1 MKISVLGSGA
11 FGTALAISLST
22 GENSI
27 TLWGRN
33 PKQVTAFSQ
42 DRENK
47 DRLPNCPFPT
57 SLCVTPDLELACDAD
72 AILIAVPTQS
82 LRKFAE
88 ENHTYLRGKTLIACC
103 KGFDMETGKGPVDM
117 LKNASDQAAI
127 LTGPSFANDIARGLP
142 TALTLAC
149 EQAELGI
156 ALLQDQLTS
165 KNIRLY
171 RTQDVIGAELGGG
184 LKNVIAIGC
193 GAAIGAGLGESARAA
208 LMTRGFA
215 EMRRFAAA
223 LGGRDTTLCGL
234 SGFGDLSLTCMS
246 EQSRN
251 FRYGLQLGQGRYF
264 KENTTVE
271 GKFTAQ
277 AALTKADKLGLDVP
291 IIRSVS
297 DLVTGKKDVE
307 TLLAALLARP
317 QKEE

>member
-1 MKISVLGSGA
+1 MKISILGIGA
-11 FGTALAISLST
+11 FGTALSISLT
-22 GENSI
+22 TRKNSI

-33 PKQVTAFSQ
+33 SEQVIAFSQ

-47 DRLPNCPFPT
+47 TRLPNCPFPT
-57 SLCVTPDLELACDAD
+57 SLCVTSDLEFACDAD

-82 LRKFAE
+82 LRKFVE
-88 ENHTYLRGKTLIACC
+88 ENHKYLHGKTLIACC

-117 LKNASDQAAI
+117 LQNASDQVAI

-156 ALLQDQLTS
+156 ALQDQLMS
-165 KNIRLY
+165 ENIRLY

-193 GAAIGAGLGESARAA
+193 GAAVGAGLGESARAA

-234 SGFGDLSLTCMS
+234 SGLGDLSLTCMS

-251 FRYGLQLGQGRYF
+251 FRYGMQMGQGRDF

-277 AALTKADKLGLDVP
+277 AALTKADKLGLGVP

-297 DLVTGKKDVE
+297 DLVTGKKNVE

>member
-22 GENSI
+22 GDNSL

-33 PKQVTAFSQ
+33 PKQVIAFSQ

-57 SLCVTPDLELACDAD
+57 SLCVTSDLEFACDAD

-82 LRKFAE
+82 LRKFVE
-88 ENHTYLRGKTLIACC
+88 ENHKYLHGKTLIACC

-117 LKNASDQAAI
+117 LQNASDQVAI

-156 ALLQDQLTS
+156 ALQDQLMS
-165 KNIRLY
+165 ENIRLY

-193 GAAIGAGLGESARAA
+193 GAAVGAGLGESARAA

-234 SGFGDLSLTCMS
+234 SGLGDLSLT
-246 EQSRN
+246 
-251 FRYGLQLGQGRYF
+251 
-264 KENTTVE
+264 
-271 GKFTAQ
+271 
-277 AALTKADKLGLDVP
+277 
-291 IIRSVS
+291 
-297 DLVTGKKDVE
+297 
-307 TLLAALLARP
+307 
-317 QKEE
+317 

>member
-22 GENSI
+22 GKNSI

-57 SLCVTPDLELACDAD
+57 SLCVTSDLELACDAD

-82 LRKFAE
+82 LRKFTE

-149 EQAELGI
+149 EQAVLGI
-156 ALLQDQLTS
+156 ALQYQLTS

-171 RTQDVIGAELGGG
+171 RTQDIIGAELGGG

-223 LGGRDTTLCGL
+223 LGKSAT
-234 SGFGDLSLTCMS
+234 S
-246 EQSRN
+246 
-251 FRYGLQLGQGRYF
+251 
-264 KENTTVE
+264 
-271 GKFTAQ
+271 
-277 AALTKADKLGLDVP
+277 
-291 IIRSVS
+291 
-297 DLVTGKKDVE
+297 
-307 TLLAALLARP
+307 
-317 QKEE
+317 

>member
-11 FGTALAISLST
+11 FGTALAISLT
-22 GENSI
+22 NGGNSV

-33 PKQVTAFSQ
+33 PKQVNAFSK

-57 SLCVTPDLELACDAD
+57 SLCVTSDLELACDAD

-82 LRKFAE
+82 LRKFLE
-88 ENHTYLRGKTLIACC
+88 ENDKYLRDKSLIACC
-103 KGFDMETGKGPVDM
+103 KGFDIETGKGPVEM
-117 LKNASDQAAI
+117 LKSATNKTAI

-149 EQAELGI
+149 DQTELGI
-156 ALLQDQLTS
+156 ALQDQLTS
-165 KNIRLY
+165 KNIRIY
-171 RTQDVIGAELGGG
+171 RTQDVVGAELGGG

-208 LMTRGFA
+208 LMTRGFS
-215 EMRRFAAA
+215 EMRRFASA
-223 LGGRDTTLCGL
+223 LGGRDATLCGL

-251 FRYGLQLGQGRYF
+251 FRYGMQLGQGHDF
-264 KENTTVE
+264 KEQTTVE

-277 AALTKADKLGLDVP
+277 AALTKAIKLGLDVP
-291 IIRSVS
+291 VIRSVS
-297 DLVTGKKDVE
+297 DLVTGRKTLE

>member
-1 MKISVLGSGA
+1 MKISILGIGA
-11 FGTALAISLST
+11 FGTALSISLT
-22 GENSI
+22 TRKNSI

-33 PKQVTAFSQ
+33 PEQVIAFSQ

-47 DRLPNCPFPT
+47 TRLPNCPFPT
-57 SLCVTPDLELACDAD
+57 SLCVTSDLEFACDAD

-82 LRKFAE
+82 LRKFVE
-88 ENHTYLRGKTLIACC
+88 ENHKYLHGKTLIACC

-117 LKNASDQAAI
+117 LQNASDQVAI

-156 ALLQDQLTS
+156 ALQDQLMS
-165 KNIRLY
+165 ENIRLY

-193 GAAIGAGLGESARAA
+193 GAAVGAGLGESARAA

-234 SGFGDLSLTCMS
+234 SGLGDLSLTCMS

-264 KENTTVE
+264 RENTTVE

>member
-47 DRLPNCPFPT
+47 EHLPNCPFPT
-57 SLCVTPDLELACDAD
+57 SLCVTSDLELACDAD

-82 LRKFAE
+82 LRKLVE
-88 ENHTYLRGKTLIACC
+88 ENHKYLQRKTLIACC

-156 ALLQDQLTS
+156 ALQNQLTS

-171 RTQDVIGAELGGG
+171 RTHDVTGAELGGG

-215 EMRRFAAA
+215 EMRRLAAA

-251 FRYGLQLGQGRYF
+251 FRYGLQLGQGRDF

-297 DLVTGKKDVE
+297 DLVTGKKDLE

>member
-11 FGTALAISLST
+11 FGTALAISLT
-22 GENSI
+22 TRKNSI

-33 PKQVTAFSQ
+33 PEQVIAFSQ

-47 DRLPNCPFPT
+47 GRLPNCPFPT
-57 SLCVTPDLELACDAD
+57 SLSVTSDLEFACDAD
-72 AILIAVPTQS
+72 TILIAVPTQS

-88 ENHTYLRGKTLIACC
+88 ENHKYLHGNTLIACC

-156 ALLQDQLTS
+156 ALQDQLMS

-234 SGFGDLSLTCMS
+234 SGLGDLSLTCMS
-246 EQSRN
+246 KQSRN
-251 FRYGLQLGQGRYF
+251 FRYGMQLGQGRDF

-277 AALTKADKLGLDVP
+277 AALAKADKLGLDMP

>member
-11 FGTALAISLST
+11 FGTALAISLTT

-33 PKQVTAFSQ
+33 PKQVTAFSR

-57 SLCVTPDLELACDAD
+57 SLCVTSDLELACDAD

-127 LTGPSFANDIARGLP
+127 LTGPSFANDIAKGLP

-156 ALLQDQLTS
+156 ALQNQLMIQT
-165 KNIRLY
+165 
-171 RTQDVIGAELGGG
+171 E
-184 LKNVIAIGC
+184 C
-193 GAAIGAGLGESARAA
+193 
-208 LMTRGFA
+208 
-215 EMRRFAAA
+215 
-223 LGGRDTTLCGL
+223 
-234 SGFGDLSLTCMS
+234 
-246 EQSRN
+246 
-251 FRYGLQLGQGRYF
+251 
-264 KENTTVE
+264 
-271 GKFTAQ
+271 
-277 AALTKADKLGLDVP
+277 
-291 IIRSVS
+291 
-297 DLVTGKKDVE
+297 
-307 TLLAALLARP
+307 
-317 QKEE
+317 

>member
-57 SLCVTPDLELACDAD
+57 SLHVTSDLVLACDAD

-82 LRKFAE
+82 LRKFVE
-88 ENHTYLRGKTLIACC
+88 ENHKYLHGKTLIACC

-117 LKNASDQAAI
+117 LQNASDQVAI

-156 ALLQDQLTS
+156 ALQDQLMS
-165 KNIRLY
+165 ENIRLY

-193 GAAIGAGLGESARAA
+193 GAAVGAGLGESARAA

-234 SGFGDLSLTCMS
+234 SGLGDLSLTCMS

-251 FRYGLQLGQGRYF
+251 FRYGMHLGQGRDF

-277 AALTKADKLGLDVP
+277 AALTKADKLGLDMP

>member
-22 GENSI
+22 DDNSI

-33 PKQVTAFSQ
+33 PKQIISYSQ

-57 SLCVTPDLELACDAD
+57 SLCVTSDLDLACDAD
-72 AILIAVPTQS
+72 AILIAVPTQR
-82 LRKFAE
+82 LRKFVS
-88 ENHTYLRGKTLIACC
+88 ENHKYLHGKTLIACC
-103 KGFDMETGKGPVDM
+103 KGFDIETGKGPVDM
-117 LKNASDQAAI
+117 LKNASERVAI
-127 LTGPSFANDIARGLP
+127 LTGPSFANDIASGLP

-156 ALLQDQLTS
+156 ALQNQLTS

-251 FRYGLQLGQGRYF
+251 FRYGMQLDQGRDF
-264 KENTTVE
+264 QENTTVE

-291 IIRSVS
+291 VIKSVS

>member
-11 FGTALAISLST
+11 FGTALAISLT
-22 GENSI
+22 NGGNSV

-33 PKQVTAFSQ
+33 PKQVNAFSK

-57 SLCVTPDLELACDAD
+57 SLCVTSDLELACDAD

-82 LRKFAE
+82 LRKFLE
-88 ENHTYLRGKTLIACC
+88 ENDKYLREKSLIACC
-103 KGFDMETGKGPVDM
+103 KGFDIETGKGPVEM
-117 LKNASDQAAI
+117 LKSATNKTAI

-149 EQAELGI
+149 DQTELGI
-156 ALLQDQLTS
+156 ALQDQLTS

-171 RTQDVIGAELGGG
+171 RTQDVVGAELGGG

-208 LMTRGFA
+208 LMTRGFS
-215 EMRRFAAA
+215 EMRRFASA
-223 LGGRDTTLCGL
+223 LGGRDATLCGL

-251 FRYGLQLGQGRYF
+251 FRYGMQLGQGHDF
-264 KENTTVE
+264 KEQTTVE

-277 AALTKADKLGLDVP
+277 AALTKAIKLGLDVP
-291 IIRSVS
+291 VIRSVS
-297 DLVTGKKDVE
+297 DLVTGRKTVE

-317 QKEE
+317 KKEE